1 MNDLIIIQASQGLAA
16 YIHSKFPGTAAQ
28 RGVVIGHDHRHNSE
42 QFARLTAA
50 AFITAGIKVYFY
62 DELVHTPLVPF
73 GIKHLGAVAGV
84 MVTASHNPGQ
94 DNGYKV

>member
-1 MNDLIIIQASQGLAA
+1 MNDLVVIQASQGLAS
-16 YIHSKFPGTAAQ
+16 YILSSFPNDARS

-42 QFARLTAA
+42 QFAKLTAA
-50 AFITAGIKVYFY
+50 AFLNKGIKVYFY

-73 GIKHLGAVAGV
+73 GIQQLGAVAGV
-84 MVTASHNPGQ
+84 MITASHNPGQ